1 MYVVVKNISGN
12 KSLFLVDRN
21 KDKTR
26 WWSAMLKNAMIYT
39 SKDAAEAKAAS
50 LKFGSFSVVDKEL
63 AIRFENLNCR
73 EIQDRE
79 REFNP
84 DNYEHPFSSDA
95 LGQW

>member
-1 MYVVVKNISGN
+1 MYVVVKNITGN

-26 WWSAMLKNAMIYT
+26 WWSVSAKNAIIYT

-63 AIRFENLNCR
+63 AMRFENLNYSR
-73 EIQDRE
+73 FQYGE
-79 REFNP
+79 RRFNP